1 MKILGN
7 GVDIIENKRIEKAIK
22 NKVFIDKIFSNK
34 EKKIALKKSKNKAN
48 FFAKR
53 FAAKEAFLKAI
64 GTGLSNGLSFKG
76 ITINNNQK
84 GKPFIELEK
93 NIELFLKK
101 KFKIKKYQVHLSI
114 SDVKKYSIA
123 YVILCEGSK

>member
-34 EKKIALKKSKNKAN
+34 EKKIALKKSKNKVN

-53 FAAKEAFLKAI
+53 FVAKEAFLKAI
-64 GTGLSNGLSFKG
+64 GTGLSGGLSFKD
-76 ITINNNQK
+76 IIRHLTDIK
-84 GKPFIELEK
+84 EGKPLILKTHRPNTQNRSNFDQTGSYGRQISFLCFV
-93 NIELFLKK
+93 ILKK
-101 KFKIKKYQVHLSI
+101 KTLI
-114 SDVKKYSIA
+114 
-123 YVILCEGSK
+123 